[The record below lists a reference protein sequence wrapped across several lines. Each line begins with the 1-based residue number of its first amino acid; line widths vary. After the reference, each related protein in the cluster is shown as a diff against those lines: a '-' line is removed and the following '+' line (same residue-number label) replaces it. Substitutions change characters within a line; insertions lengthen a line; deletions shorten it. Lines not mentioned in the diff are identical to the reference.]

1 MGKKKSPKASPA
13 AAAGTPQMP
22 TPAAVALEGAEDPT
36 RQQRTHL
43 LDAEADKEQSASG
56 ATAPAPSRAELRPP
70 SVIVA
75 DGAPLDD
82 RTDSVA
88 VDAPADPS
96 LPPLTARRSRLS
108 RMTSEHAMNET
119 RTLDQAG
126 ALHTIGVDQKRAL
139 RDDEVESVCAQL
151 REAIALREKYR
162 SDHDRE
168 LFHGEEAVPPV
179 SDEDMPDPF
188 VPTPSFRGGHYSFE
202 MRRGVMLV
210 WSEAGS
216 DRSGQRPPGARM
228 PASAPCFV
236 APPTFAEFTDDL
248 SRLMEITSSAAVNS
262 FCYRRLQRLDARF
275 KLHVMEHEQEESKEQ
290 RECVICL

>member
-1 MGKKKSPKASPA
+1 
-13 AAAGTPQMP
+13 
-22 TPAAVALEGAEDPT
+22 
-36 RQQRTHL
+36 
-43 LDAEADKEQSASG
+43 
-56 ATAPAPSRAELRPP
+56 
-70 SVIVA
+70 
-75 DGAPLDD
+75 
-82 RTDSVA
+82 
-88 VDAPADPS
+88 
-96 LPPLTARRSRLS
+96 
-108 RMTSEHAMNET
+108 MNET

-139 RDDEVESVCAQL
+139 RDDEVERVCAQL

-168 LFHGEEAVPPV
+168 LFHGEEAVPPL

-210 WSEAGS
+210 WSEHGA
-216 DRSGQRPPGARM
+216 DKSGLRPPGAQM
-228 PASAPCFV
+228 PASVPCFV
-236 APPTFAEFTDDL
+236 APPTFAEFTNDL
-248 SRLMEITSSAAVNS
+248 ARLMEITSSAAVNS

-290 RECVICL
+290 RECVMTSDDL